1 MAVGR
6 PTKPLNVTPEEKAKL
21 TMLAR
26 RPKTGQALAIRARI
40 VLGCN
45 DGLNNGEV
53 ARRLRITGATVCK
66 WRERFRTDRLEGL
79 LDEPRPGAPR
89 SITDAQ
95 IEEVITKTL
104 ESMPVNSTH
113 WSTRLMAQKAGLSQT
128 AIVRIWRAFGL
139 QPHRVENFKFS
150 KDPQFVEKVRDI
162 VGLYLNP
169 PDRAIVLCVDEKSQ
183 VQALN
188 RTQPILPLAPGVP
201 ARQSHDYERH
211 GVTSLFAA
219 LDVAS
224 GVTISN
230 CYRRHRHQEFLRFL
244 NDIDA
249 NLPRGLD
256 VHLVMDNYGTHKVT
270 KVRTWLARHLRYH
283 VHYTPTSG
291 SWLNLVERLFAE
303 VTDAPVVVFSQDLQL
318 RYPWINSPYL
328 FPRENFLGRTDAEVF
343 GGEDG
348 ARLRAIKEQVLR
360 TGKESHTEVT
370 VTGSGVTHYFDLV
383 IEPLLDPNGMLLGV
397 LCSAVETTFLKDT
410 IIRLQNALNE
420 VQVLKGT
427 ATHLR
432 ELQKN

>member
-1 MAVGR
+1 MAIGR
-6 PTKPLNVTPEEKAKL
+6 PTKPLNVTPQEKEKL
-21 TMLAR
+21 SMLAR
-26 RPKTGQALAIRARI
+26 RPKSAQAIAMRARI

-45 DGLNNGEV
+45 DGLSNGEV
-53 ARRLRITGATVCK
+53 AKRLRITGATVCK
-66 WRERFRTDRLEGL
+66 WRERFRVERLEGL
-79 LDEPRPGAPR
+79 LDEPRLGAPR
-89 SITDAQ
+89 SISDARV
-95 IEEVITKTL
+95 EEVITKTL
-104 ESMPVNSTH
+104 ESMPGNSTH
-113 WSTRLMAQKAGLSQT
+113 WSTRLMAKKTGLSQT

-224 GVTISN
+224 GVTISS

-249 NLPRGLD
+249 NLPGGFD
-256 VHLVMDNYGTHKVT
+256 VHLVMDNYGTHKVN
-270 KVRTWLARHLRYH
+270 KVRTWLARHPRYH
-283 VHYTPTSG
+283 VHFTPTSG

-303 VTDAPVVVFSQDLQL
+303 VTERCV
-318 RYPWINSPYL
+318 R
-328 FPRENFLGRTDAEVF
+328 RG
-343 GGEDG
+343 
-348 ARLRAIKEQVLR
+348 
-360 TGKESHTEVT
+360 SHTAVRALEKAMLDYLDQRNRDPKPFVWT
-370 VTGSGVTHYFDLV
+370 ADADL
-383 IEPLLDPNGMLLGV
+383 ILGK
-397 LCSAVETTFLKDT
+397 VE
-410 IIRLQNALNE
+410 RLS
-420 VQVLKGT
+420 KRISDSR
-427 ATHLR
+427 H
-432 ELQKN
+432 